1 MLSELLGDL
10 DKSREAAGLIRDDL
24 ETNCLG

>member
-10 DKSREAAGLIRDDL
+10 DESREAASFIRDDL
-24 ETNCLG
+24 ETDCLG